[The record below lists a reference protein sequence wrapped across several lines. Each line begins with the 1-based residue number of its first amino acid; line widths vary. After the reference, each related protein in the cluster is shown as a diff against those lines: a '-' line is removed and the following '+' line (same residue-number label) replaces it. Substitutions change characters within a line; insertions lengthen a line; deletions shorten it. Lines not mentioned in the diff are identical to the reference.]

1 MPFLNACTVKE
12 QHISNKIPNQISV
25 QSIECLIDST
35 NKLDFSEVSKSPSFR
50 KFNGPEIGYG
60 QLRKNLW
67 VRLILKNQTKEPQE
81 SILSTDQIILENV
94 EFYAKQG
101 GNWALKKA
109 GWGKAIQNRE
119 VPAYLHAFLVTL
131 KPNARDTVFYK
142 IRNEYQVVRLPLNLF
157 SKQQFYQHYYTYILY
172 DGLVTMA
179 LLTAILYCLYN
190 LFYSSA
196 RDRKTLVLY
205 FIYAVNFLIF
215 YTIRISSPSFFTTDQ
230 PVVLNYFVNI
240 FVFIS
245 TYTFYRFATAFIDP
259 KQEFKNRR
267 VSNVIDILFVLT
279 IFVSLV
285 PAWSAIQFF
294 LYLKLAFFVGTIF
307 YLIWYLIINFRKSFL
322 TRIYFFMAMPLI
334 STGLIEGLTNVFG
347 ILNVPYQFFEAFRVS
362 ICVEMLY
369 ILFALIFRERYFSK
383 QIQAK
388 LLKTE
393 LEMLESRIA
402 IQETEQRRIA
412 RDLHDD
418 LGGTLAS
425 LKHLILSKITNLV
438 SKEDEKLIKD
448 LAQKSGDDLRRI
460 SHALMPPNFE
470 RVGLVDSIRELVR
483 TNNSDSIKLNFIEET
498 NRLNIDANV
507 ALNIYRI
514 LTELIQNIQKHS
526 GATEVLIQLLQSES
540 ELMLMVEDNGVGFE
554 ISDDAQGLGI
564 KNMFARA
571 KNIGGVLNF
580 DSNKNGTT
588 VILELPYA

>member
-1 MPFLNACTVKE
+1 MPFLNACTIKE
-12 QHISNKIPNQISV
+12 QHISNKISEQISV
-25 QSIECLIDST
+25 QSIECLVDST
-35 NKLDFSEVSKSPSFR
+35 DSLDFREVSQSQSFK
-50 KFNGPEIGYG
+50 KFDGPEIGYG

-67 VRLILKNQTKEPQE
+67 VRLVLKNQTKEHQDG
-81 SILSTDQIILENV
+81 ILSTDQIILENV
-94 EFYAKQG
+94 DFYSKKERVWQQ
-101 GNWALKKA
+101 KKA
-109 GWGKAIQNRE
+109 GWGKAIQGRE
-119 VPAYLHAFLVTL
+119 VPAYLHAFKISL
-131 KPNARDTVFYK
+131 KPNATDTVFYK
-142 IRNEYQVVRLPLNLF
+142 IRNEYQVVRLPLHLF
-157 SKQQFYQHYYTYILY
+157 NEQQFYLHYYTYILY

-196 RDRKTLVLY
+196 RDRKTLILY

-230 PVVLNYFVNI
+230 PVVLNYFVNF

-259 KQEFKNRR
+259 NQAFKNRR
-267 VSNVIDILFVLT
+267 VSIVIDILFVLT
-279 IFVSLV
+279 IFVSLI

-393 LEMLESRIA
+393 LEMLQSRIE
-402 IQETEQRRIA
+402 IQETEQKRIA

-438 SKEDEKLIKD
+438 SQEDEKLIKD

-483 TNNSDSIKLNFIEET
+483 TNNSESIKFDFMDET
-498 NRLNIDANV
+498 KYLLLDSTT

-514 LTELIQNIQKHS
+514 LSEVIQNIQKHS
-526 GATEVLIQLLQSES
+526 GASKVLVQLLQNQTDLT
-540 ELMLMVEDNGVGFE
+540 LMIEDNGKGFE
-554 ISDDAQGLGI
+554 IGKDSEGLGI
-564 KNMFARA
+564 KNMYARA
-571 KNIGGVLNF
+571 KNIGAELNF